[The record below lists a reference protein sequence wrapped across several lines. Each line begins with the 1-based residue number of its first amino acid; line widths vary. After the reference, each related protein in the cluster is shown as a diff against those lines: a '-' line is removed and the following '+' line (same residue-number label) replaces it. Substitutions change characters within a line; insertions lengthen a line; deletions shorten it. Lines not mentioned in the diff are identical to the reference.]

1 MRFEGL
7 ADSKDPDT
15 LAVSRRARHL
25 TRMNDPTTGLGSA
38 LGRAT
43 MPRTGLFC
51 SALFALLPAPAA
63 VRPDRT
69 PLQRWHQRGGVR
81 RGLGDPTVP
90 RLRSPPHPIHR
101 GERRDL
107 KAGSEFASTPRAV
120 YVHTELCRTIR
131 TVRFLPPD
139 GDWYER

>member
-25 TRMNDPTTGLGSA
+25 ARMNDPTTGLGSA

-43 MPRTGLFC
+43 MPCTGLFC

-63 VRPDRT
+63 PQSAPDAAALMPPLEWRSIGPDR
-69 PLQRWHQRGGVR
+69 GGRSIAVAGHSDR
-81 RGLGDPTVP
+81 PFEYYFGATGGGLFKTTDGGSSWVP
-90 RLRSPPHPIHR
+90 
-101 GERRDL
+101 
-107 KAGSEFASTPRAV
+107 
-120 YVHTELCRTIR
+120 
-131 TVRFLPPD
+131 
-139 GDWYER
+139 

>member
-25 TRMNDPTTGLGSA
+25 ARMNDPTTGLGSA

-63 VRPDRT
+63 PSVVIDGA
-69 PLQRWHQRGGVR
+69 LDKLYSAQ
-81 RGLGDPTVP
+81 
-90 RLRSPPHPIHR
+90 RSPSGQIVGHGDTPA
-101 GERRDL
+101 GL
-107 KAGSEFASTPRAV
+107 KDPR
-120 YVHTELCRTIR
+120 
-131 TVRFLPPD
+131 
-139 GDWYER
+139 

>member
-15 LAVSRRARHL
+15 LAVSRHARHL
-25 TRMNDPTTGLGSA
+25 ARMNDSTTGLGSA

-63 VRPDRT
+63 PLGVFYIRPE
-69 PLQRWHQRGGVR
+69 
-81 RGLGDPTVP
+81 GLALLFRPVTSYVSLKTSYLK
-90 RLRSPPHPIHR
+90 RLSVA
-101 GERRDL
+101 
-107 KAGSEFASTPRAV
+107 KNN
-120 YVHTELCRTIR
+120 
-131 TVRFLPPD
+131 
-139 GDWYER
+139 